1 MKLSNTPLP
10 TLAIAAG
17 LLVWTGSAE
26 RANAQCYAGGGCQQ
40 ACAPTYAQAPVII
53 NNSNT
58 NYNTNQSYGYPPV
71 NNYGRYSTVGL
82 RGYYGTPSYGHRSYG
97 YRSYGYRS
105 YGHRSYYSRGHH
117 GRHGRGFGF
126 SFRYGH

>member
-1 MKLSNTPLP
+1 MKLSNTSLP

-17 LLVWTGSAE
+17 LLAWTGSAE
-26 RANAQCYAGGGCQQ
+26 QANAQCHLGGGYQQ
-40 ACAPTYAQAPVII
+40 AYAPTYAPAPAPVII

-58 NYNTNQSYGYPPV
+58 NYNTNQSYGYQPV
-71 NNYGRYSTVGL
+71 NPYGRYSTVGL
-82 RGYYGTPSYGHRSYG
+82 RGYYGHRSYG

-105 YGHRSYYSRGHH
+105 YGHRSYYSHGHH